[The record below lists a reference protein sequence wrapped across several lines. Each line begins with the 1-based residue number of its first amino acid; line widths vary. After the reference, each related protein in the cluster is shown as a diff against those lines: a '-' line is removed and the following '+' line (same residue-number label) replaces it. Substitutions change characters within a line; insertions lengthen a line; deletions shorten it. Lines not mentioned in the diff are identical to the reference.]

1 MSTTLERVQVLTES
15 IAAAG
20 PEIEAARSVPD
31 SIVDALKAAGVFRMY
46 VPASHGGD
54 ELAPLDAVQVLEA
67 LAAADGSVGWI
78 ATIGANSPALFC
90 HLAPEAYDAIY
101 ADGPDVIQAGSL
113 VPRGRAV
120 PVDGGYRFTGQWPF
134 ASGCDHAEY
143 IAISALVDRSE
154 DEGEDEGED
163 DAGPRGVSG
172 GLSRLAIVPVG
183 AVEIL
188 DTWHVSGLKGTAS
201 HDVRVEDLFV
211 EDAWTGNVL
220 GPPPVVRHPLD
231 GVHPLGRLGLELA
244 AVAVGIARGAVD
256 DLVAIGASKRPL
268 AGFLP
273 RLAEDRVFQTRVG
286 ALDLDLRIARTLLH
300 DVARTDFER
309 AQCGRALEQREGL
322 ERRSTLSRIGDF
334 AVGVVDG
341 CYHASGTT
349 GLYESSPLQRRLRD
363 VHAVVQHILF
373 TSNPLAPIGALL
385 LGEPVEGGFAA
396 F

>member
-1 MSTTLERVQVLTES
+1 MSTTLERVEALTET

-31 SIVDALKAAGVFRMY
+31 SIVDALKVAGVYRMY

-54 ELAPLDAVQVLEA
+54 ELSPLEVVQVIEVLS
-67 LAAADGSVGWI
+67 AADGSVGWI

-134 ASGCDHAEY
+134 ASGCDHADF
-143 IAISALVDRSE
+143 IAISALVD
-154 DEGEDEGED
+154 GT
-163 DAGPRGVSG
+163 AGDPGARGISG
-172 GLSRLAIVPVG
+172 AVSRLAIVPVG
-183 AVEIL
+183 DVEIL
-188 DTWHVSGLKGTAS
+188 DTWYVSGLKGTAS

-211 EDAWTGNVL
+211 ADAWTGNVL
-220 GPPPVVRHPLD
+220 EPPPVVRHPLD

-244 AVAVGIARGAVD
+244 AVAVGIAQGAID

-268 AGFLP
+268 GGFLP
-273 RLAEDRVFQTRVG
+273 RLAEDRVFQSRVG

-309 AQCGRALEQREGL
+309 VQCGRTLEQREAL
-322 ERRSTLSRIGDF
+322 ERRSALSRVGDLS
-334 AVGVVDG
+334 VGVVDG
-341 CYHASGTT
+341 FYHASGTT
-349 GLYESSPLQRRLRD
+349 GLYETSSLQRRLRD

-373 TSNPLAPIGALL
+373 TSNALAPLGALL
-385 LGEPVEGGFAA
+385 LGEPVEGAFA

>member
-1 MSTTLERVQVLTES
+1 VAVAPTTLERVQALTES
-15 IAAAG
+15 IAAAA
-20 PEIEAARSVPD
+20 PEIEAARSVPAAL
-31 SIVDALKAAGVFRMY
+31 VDELKAAGVFRMY
-46 VPASHGGD
+46 VPVSHGGD
-54 ELAPLDAVQVLEA
+54 ELSPLDAVRVLE
-67 LAAADGSVGWI
+67 LVSAADGSVGWI

-113 VPRGRAV
+113 IPRGRAV

-134 ASGCDHAEY
+134 ASGCDHADY
-143 IAISALVDRSE
+143 IAISALV
-154 DEGEDEGED
+154 EGADGAEGSR
-163 DAGPRGVSG
+163 GISRGV
-172 GLSRLAIVPVG
+172 SRLAIVPVDD
-183 AVEIL
+183 VEIL

-201 HDVRVEDLFV
+201 HDVRVDDLFV
-211 EDAWTGNVL
+211 DAAWTGNVL
-220 GPPPVVRHPLD
+220 EAPPVVRHPLD

-256 DLVAIGASKRPL
+256 DLVAVGSTKRPL
-268 AGFLP
+268 GGFMP
-273 RLAEDRVFQTRVG
+273 RLAEDRVFQAKVG

-309 AQCGRALEQREGL
+309 VQCGRALEQREAL
-322 ERRSTLSRIGDF
+322 ERRSALSRIGDL

-349 GLYESSPLQRRLRD
+349 GLYETSPLQRRLRD
-363 VHAVVQHILF
+363 VHAVVQHFLF
-373 TSNPLAPIGALL
+373 TSNALAPLGALL
-385 LGEPVEGGFAA
+385 LGEPVEGGLAA

>member
-1 MSTTLERVQVLTES
+1 MSTTLERVQALAES

-20 PEIEAARSVPD
+20 PEIEAARSVPV
-31 SIVDALKAAGVFRMY
+31 SIVDDLKAAGVFRMY

-54 ELAPLDAVQVLEA
+54 ELAPLDAVQVLEV
-67 LAAADGSVGWI
+67 LSAADGSVGWI

-113 VPRGRAV
+113 VPRGRAAR
-120 PVDGGYRFTGQWPF
+120 VDGGYRFTGQWPF
-134 ASGCDHAEY
+134 ASGCDHADY
-143 IAISALVDRSE
+143 IAISALIDGSA
-154 DEGEDEGED
+154 D
-163 DAGPRGVSG
+163 DPGPRGPSG
-172 GLSRLAIVPVG
+172 GLSRVAIVPV
-183 AVEIL
+183 ADVEIL
-188 DTWHVSGLKGTAS
+188 DTWYVSGLKGTAS
-201 HDVRVEDLFV
+201 HDVRVDDLFV
-211 EDAWTGNVL
+211 AEPWTGNVL

-256 DLVAIGASKRPL
+256 DLIAIGASKRPL

-286 ALDLDLRIARTLLH
+286 ELDLDLRIARTLLH

-309 AQCGRALEQREGL
+309 VQCGRALEQRETL
-322 ERRSTLSRIGDF
+322 ERRSMLSRIGDL

-349 GLYESSPLQRRLRD
+349 GLYESSALQRRLRD

-373 TSNPLAPIGALL
+373 TANALAPLGALL
-385 LGEPVEGGFAA
+385 LGEPVEGGLAA

>member
-1 MSTTLERVQVLTES
+1 MSTTLERVGVLAES
-15 IAAAG
+15 IASAG
-20 PEIEAARSVPD
+20 PEIEAARSVPAD
-31 SIVDALKAAGVFRMY
+31 IVDALKTAGVFRMY

-54 ELAPLDAVQVLEA
+54 ELSPLEVVQVIET

-78 ATIGANSPALFC
+78 ATIGTNSPALFC
-90 HLAPEAYDAIY
+90 HLAPQAYDAIY

-143 IAISALVDRSE
+143 IAISALVEGTLDRPG
-154 DEGEDEGED
+154 DRIIG
-163 DAGPRGVSG
+163 AGM
-172 GLSRLAIVPVG
+172 SRLAIVPVDD
-183 AVEIL
+183 VEIL

-211 EDAWTGNVL
+211 ADAWTGNVL
-220 GPPPVVRHPLD
+220 QPPPIVRHPLD
-231 GVHPLGRLGLELA
+231 AVHPLGRLGLELA
-244 AVAVGIARGAVD
+244 AVAVGIARGALD
-256 DLVAIGASKRPL
+256 DLLAVGAAKRPL

-273 RLAEDRVFQTRVG
+273 RLAEDRVFQSRVG
-286 ALDLDLRIARTLLH
+286 TLDLELRIARTLLH
-300 DVARTDFER
+300 DVARHDWER
-309 AQCGRALEQREGL
+309 VQCGQPLDQRTTL
-322 ERRSTLSRIGDF
+322 ERRSTLSRIGDL
-334 AVGVVDG
+334 AVGVVTG

-349 GLYESSPLQRRLRD
+349 GLYESSTLQRRLRD

-373 TSNPLAPIGALL
+373 TSNAQTPLGALL
-385 LGEPVEGGFAA
+385 LGEPVEGVAA

>member
-1 MSTTLERVQVLTES
+1 MSTTLERVEPLIEG

-31 SIVDALKAAGVFRMY
+31 SIVDALKRAGVFRMY

-54 ELAPLDAVQVLEA
+54 ELPPLEAVQVLE
-67 LAAADGSVGWI
+67 LLSAADGSVGWI

-90 HLAPEAYDAIY
+90 HVTPEAYDAIY

-120 PVDGGYRFTGQWPF
+120 RVDGGYRFTGQWPF
-134 ASGCDHAEY
+134 ASGCDHARY
-143 IAISALVDRSE
+143 ITINALV
-154 DEGEDEGED
+154 EGAD
-163 DAGPRGVSG
+163 DADGPRGVSRG
-172 GLSRLAIVPVG
+172 ISRFAAVPVED
-183 AVEIL
+183 VEIL
-188 DTWHVSGLKGTAS
+188 DTWYVSGLKGTAS
-201 HDVRVEDLFV
+201 HDVRVDELFV
-211 EDAWTGNVL
+211 ADAWTGNVL
-220 GPPPVVRHPLD
+220 EPPPVIRHPLD

-244 AVAVGIARGAVD
+244 AVAVGIARGALD
-256 DLVAIGASKRPL
+256 DLASIGSTKRPL
-268 AGFLP
+268 GGFMP
-273 RLAEDRVFQTRVG
+273 RLAEDRVFQARVG
-286 ALDLDLRIARTLLH
+286 ALDLELRIARTLLH

-309 AQCGRALEQREGL
+309 VQCGQTLDPRAML
-322 ERRSTLSRIGDF
+322 ERRSVLSRIGDV

-363 VHAVVQHILF
+363 IHAVVQHILF
-373 TSNPLAPIGALL
+373 TSNALAPLGALL
-385 LGEPVEGGFAA
+385 LGEPVEGAMA

>member
-1 MSTTLERVQVLTES
+1 MSRTLERVQALTET

-31 SIVDALKAAGVFRMY
+31 PIIDALKIAGVFRMY

-54 ELAPLDAVQVLEA
+54 ELRPLDAVRVLEV
-67 LAAADGSVGWI
+67 LSAADGSVGWI

-134 ASGCDHAEY
+134 ASGCDHADY
-143 IAISALVDRSE
+143 IAISALV
-154 DEGEDEGED
+154 EGAD
-163 DAGPRGVSG
+163 DADGPRGISRG
-172 GLSRLAIVPVG
+172 ISRLAIVPVVD
-183 AVEIL
+183 VEIL

-201 HDVRVEDLFV
+201 HDVRVDDLFV
-211 EDAWTGNVL
+211 DAAWTGNVL
-220 GPPPVVRHPLD
+220 ESPPVVRHPLD

-244 AVAVGIARGAVD
+244 AVAVGIARGALD
-256 DLVAIGASKRPL
+256 DLIAIGASKRPL
-268 AGFLP
+268 GGLMP
-273 RLAEDRVFQTRVG
+273 RLAEDRVFQSRVG
-286 ALDLDLRIARTLLH
+286 ALDLDLRVARMLLH

-309 AQCGRALEQREGL
+309 VTCGGDLEQRELL
-322 ERRSTLSRIGDF
+322 ERRSVLGRIGEL
-334 AVGVVDG
+334 AVAVVDG
-341 CYHASGTT
+341 SYHASGTT
-349 GLYESSPLQRRLRD
+349 GLYESSTLQRRLRD
-363 VHAVVQHILF
+363 VHAVVQHVLF
-373 TSNPLAPIGALL
+373 TMSALPPLGALL
-385 LGEPVEGGFAA
+385 LGEPVGGGFAA